1 MGFYWLYK
9 GYCITPMTLYNTK
22 GGGGRGRSGHCIG
35 NLISSVTLLG
45 PGKQEITNLS
55 IKEQTYWWVLIKRIL
70 IINISCIYIVFCVKI
85 NRLSGK

>member
-22 GGGGRGRSGHCIG
+22 RGGGRGGSGHCIE

-45 PGKQEITNLS
+45 PGKQELTNLS
-55 IKEQTYWWVLIKRIL
+55 INEQNNWLVLLRKNLNYQIHIVYIYCIL
-70 IINISCIYIVFCVKI
+70 F
-85 NRLSGK
+85 